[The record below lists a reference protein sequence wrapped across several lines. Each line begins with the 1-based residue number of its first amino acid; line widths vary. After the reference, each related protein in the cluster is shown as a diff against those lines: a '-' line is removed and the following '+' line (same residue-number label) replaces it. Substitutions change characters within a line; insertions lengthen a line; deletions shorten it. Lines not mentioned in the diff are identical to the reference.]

1 MHFVPEDGIYSF
13 FRYNE
18 NEAVMVVLNKNSEE
32 KTLSTERFSE
42 ITKGYTSG
50 KEIITSTNIS
60 DLSEIEVMAR
70 SAMIV
75 ELK

>member
-32 KTLSTERFSE
+32 KRFQRSVSVKLQKVILQERKSLPLPIFL
-42 ITKGYTSG
+42 TF
-50 KEIITSTNIS
+50 
-60 DLSEIEVMAR
+60 
-70 SAMIV
+70 
-75 ELK
+75 LK